1 MYYTIV
7 GGDFMI
13 YYAIHVS
20 TQKTVEEF
28 DSSKHTEE
36 ELKKFRN
43 RYPSS
48 EGFTILNIKEVD

>member
-1 MYYTIV
+1 
-7 GGDFMI
+7 MI

-20 TQKTVEEF
+20 TQETVEEF

-36 ELKKFRN
+36 ELQEFRN

>member
-1 MYYTIV
+1 
-7 GGDFMI
+7 MI